1 MDGASG
7 FVTAAALTK
16 RLVRLGSSGRWRQA
30 LKELSGA
37 GLRVNVVHFNA
48 AARACAGE
56 LGAWENALQ
65 LLRGMAEV
73 GVEADKVG
81 YSTGL
86 SNCGAQLEWRHSL
99 QLLQEA
105 PRDAVTWASAASAC
119 ERSRQWPQALAAC
132 ASAGGSLGA
141 VDAVLQGAAAA
152 AAGAGGVWAGALHL
166 CNGLRVNVICLTTAA
181 SAASRASRWRA
192 ALALGAVCRG
202 AAPRH
207 AAMAA
212 RGGWRSAGELLRSF
226 GGLQLRREA
235 IGFNACLT
243 AVGLVG
249 HWPQTAALLAEMRGV
264 AVVPTEASANTA
276 AAAFSQAGCW
286 PRTVRMLQHM
296 TPALAA
302 SEALAVCEQAG
313 RWAETLALL
322 RCGGAVRLTTA
333 ALAQAARSCTVAR
346 RWRWSLVVLAGLVHG
361 SSERLRRAWP
371 ALDTSNLT
379 AEELTQMAW
388 MGAQLSRFTPAWANV
403 AEALAPQ
410 LPQLPL
416 PELGR
421 ALWSFGTLAVA
432 SPGFLKA
439 AAAEAAARLRG
450 GTEVTPRILAD
461 LSWGFCSLDFHE
473 ASLYLELLEAAGRL
487 VGSLSLAQP
496 RLALMDFAR
505 KMLVVL
511 WASSLCVPV
520 PAGMLRLLRLQLGRV
535 GKELGQT
542 QDGEVSRARAGPGN
556 GDAPR
561 IVLDLPDRLVL
572 QKPQGWQARAPA
584 ARTCHGAVGAGM
596 ATPETAIVASVLLR
610 CFGKGGDLSVVVE
623 AEDGAVAAEFQV
635 WSCLLREWSEVFRA
649 MLNPEH
655 GFQEQQQAKLVIREF
670 SAGAVESCL
679 RFLYSGRLE
688 AHGEM
693 LVEVCVLADKYS
705 LSELQ
710 RVACRQLNQEMTAV
724 DACRLCQFATQCGS
738 AQAKQVA
745 MDLIMR
751 EPQEA
756 LPFAHLLGPQL
767 LDEILDSGALCI
779 EPGELLPLIL
789 TWGLPGEHCL
799 DVKAILE
806 KTYVQREVAALEDSQ
821 FAQLQPLA
829 SEVQCW
835 EILQSCRQKCKRGE
849 HTTDALYTL
858 WERYETAFP
867 EDLPERPP
875 FLGYWVN
882 VIPGTPR
889 FGSGAPLPMS
899 DMGIRGASN
908 ALLYLERLARNDEA
922 SLNLAENDWLEWML
936 PNFQLHL
943 EGVSFGDSAR
953 VSALERVEM
962 FVSMS
967 GTSWDRVL
975 DSQAWVQRHG
985 PILQGEV

>member
-1 MDGASG
+1 MEAS
-7 FVTAAALTK
+7 TK
-16 RLVRLGSSGRWRQA
+16 GQ
-30 LKELSGA
+30 LSGA

-322 RCGGAVRLTTA
+322 RCGSAVRLTTA

-520 PAGMLRLLRLQLGRV
+520 PAGMLWLLRLQLGRV

-572 QKPQGWQARAPA
+572 QKPQGWQVDDGKDEPGSDRGRLSAFMRSRLSCSWPILSEVAHQRGFLHRLDVPTSGLILAAKTHEAICSFNWPPA
-584 ARTCHGAVGAGM
+584 LWPG
-596 ATPETAIVASVLLR
+596 LR
-610 CFGKGGDLSVVVE
+610 CFMVSWWAPATCPPGC
-623 AEDGAVAAEFQV
+623 AAACKAATRQV
-635 WSCLLREWSEVFRA
+635 RS
-649 MLNPEH
+649 P
-655 GFQEQQQAKLVIREF
+655 
-670 SAGAVESCL
+670 
-679 RFLYSGRLE
+679 RLE
-688 AHGEM
+688 
-693 LVEVCVLADKYS
+693 S
-705 LSELQ
+705 
-710 RVACRQLNQEMTAV
+710 R
-724 DACRLCQFATQCGS
+724 
-738 AQAKQVA
+738 
-745 MDLIMR
+745 
-751 EPQEA
+751 P
-756 LPFAHLLGPQL
+756 
-767 LDEILDSGALCI
+767 
-779 EPGELLPLIL
+779 EPG
-789 TWGLPGEHCL
+789 
-799 DVKAILE
+799 
-806 KTYVQREVAALEDSQ
+806 
-821 FAQLQPLA
+821 
-829 SEVQCW
+829 
-835 EILQSCRQKCKRGE
+835 
-849 HTTDALYTL
+849 
-858 WERYETAFP
+858 
-867 EDLPERPP
+867 
-875 FLGYWVN
+875 
-882 VIPGTPR
+882 
-889 FGSGAPLPMS
+889 
-899 DMGIRGASN
+899 
-908 ALLYLERLARNDEA
+908 
-922 SLNLAENDWLEWML
+922 
-936 PNFQLHL
+936 
-943 EGVSFGDSAR
+943 
-953 VSALERVEM
+953 
-962 FVSMS
+962 
-967 GTSWDRVL
+967 
-975 DSQAWVQRHG
+975 
-985 PILQGEV
+985 